1 MLHSW
6 TPMTD
11 APRRLRLLSGFA
23 KPESR
28 HGGHHNQTEP
38 PALLASSK
46 RWKLSTQADHSG
58 SPIVMLR
65 NNPPTIEDPV
75 RLYASTTDDLATVSY
90 AADIVG
96 WEDKP
101 KLERARR
108 DEVAGIIMS
117 SQRTEN
123 GLYDAGVV
131 YFAPNGTGAEGLGI
145 CGWAFTR

>member
-1 MLHSW
+1 
-6 TPMTD
+6 
-11 APRRLRLLSGFA
+11 
-23 KPESR
+23 
-28 HGGHHNQTEP
+28 
-38 PALLASSK
+38 
-46 RWKLSTQADHSG
+46 
-58 SPIVMLR
+58 MLR

-131 YFAPNGTGAEGLGI
+131 CSAPNGTGAEGLGI